1 MDAAGY
7 AHGESN
13 LTTSNTI
20 AAGNSLV
27 LAAGWHQHQAH
38 DRRYVCRGVLA
49 IPSPRRTVP
58 IPPWPALASKGV

>member
-1 MDAAGY
+1 MDAAGC

-27 LAAGWHQHQAH
+27 LAAGRHQHQATTA
-38 DRRYVCRGVLA
+38 DTCVAGC
-49 IPSPRRTVP
+49 
-58 IPPWPALASKGV
+58 